1 MKDDK
6 YEEAII
12 KLKEAYPE
20 FKDVNFQIENGEL
33 SYQLGI
39 WSVVEKIDMGELQ
52 KFVNTFLGQKVYR
65 AEYIGY
71 FDVYARSED
80 EAKEFT
86 NHIKPRVI
94 TRYKISQ
101 TELEKINFI

>member
-12 KLKEAYPE
+12 KIKESYPQL
-20 FKDVNFQIENGEL
+20 KDVEFNIENGEL
-33 SYQLGI
+33 SYRCGI
-39 WSVVEKIDMGELQ
+39 WSLMEKIDMGELQ

-65 AEYIGY
+65 SEYIGY
-71 FDVYARSED
+71 IDVYARSEE

-86 NHIKPRVI
+86 NDIKPRVM
-94 TRYKISQ
+94 TRLKVNQ
-101 TELEKINFI
+101 TELEKINFF